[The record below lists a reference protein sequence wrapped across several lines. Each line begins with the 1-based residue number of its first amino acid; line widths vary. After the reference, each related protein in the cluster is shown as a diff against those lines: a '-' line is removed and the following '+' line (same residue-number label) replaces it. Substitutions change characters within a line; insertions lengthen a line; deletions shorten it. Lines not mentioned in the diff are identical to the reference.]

1 MLAEAYAHNRE
12 PALANRWLDDAFAMI
27 ERTAERLHLPEACLL
42 KARLIAGEQHK
53 EPALERWLERS
64 LKTASEQQARFSEL
78 RAATELG
85 RHRLTQGRR
94 AEAREALEP
103 VYKWFTEGHATR
115 ALQEAADLWRSCAE
129 GFARAP

>member
-12 PALANRWLDDAFAMI
+12 PAVADRWLDDVLGTI
-27 ERTAERLHLPEACLL
+27 ERTAEKLHLPEACLL
-42 KARLIAGEQHK
+42 KARLEASERHN

-64 LKTASEQQARFSEL
+64 LEAAVEQQAKFSEL

-85 RHRLTQGRR
+85 RPRLAQGRR

-103 VYKWFTEGHATR
+103 VYGWFTEGHAKR
-115 ALQEAADLWRSCAE
+115 ALQEAADLLAQLR
-129 GFARAP
+129 